1 MKGENVCDS
10 MWNKIYRPHSIIVTC
25 LIFVFIGFLELI
37 RLKTHFLD
45 PFNHGIQEYEITDIV
60 YTQLSKPN
68 TLLDTTIRL
77 VHVGNA
83 DRADLAFMIDR
94 IAAAG
99 AKVIGLDVMLD
110 GRKDPAAD
118 EQLRRSIAQAGNVI
132 LATELYDLD
141 VEELKF
147 NALES
152 ADSLFAAHASLGY
165 VNFPS
170 NYTKTIRYFSP
181 EEKVGDSTALAFSM
195 AVLAQYDPQS
205 MQRCL
210 ARNNKIEKIHYI
222 GDLNSFAHYPKE
234 LVMDTSITTE
244 YLSEV
249 LKDKIVLMGYI
260 AEKEDENPLK
270 DRFYTPLNKNYAGK
284 SIPDMYGVVI
294 HANIINMALEGRYIR
309 ELPEWLI
316 WLLAVLF
323 CYANV
328 FFIHGI
334 YASFHPAFHGI
345 TRSLQLIECMLL
357 FFLLGILFY
366 YFRLQVDFGV
376 GILALLLAYDMIM
389 IYESLILKK
398 VPFLQRIKD
407 NF

>member
-1 MKGENVCDS
+1 

-45 PFNHGIQEYEITDIV
+45 PFNNGIQEYEITDIV
-60 YTQLSKPN
+60 YTQLSKPQAQV
-68 TLLDTTIRL
+68 DSTIRL

-94 IAAAG
+94 IAEAG
-99 AKVIGLDVMLD
+99 AKVIGVDVMLD
-110 GRKDPAAD
+110 GRKAAADD
-118 EQLRRSIAQAGNVI
+118 EQLRASIAKAGNVV
-132 LATELYDLD
+132 LAAELYDLNT
-141 VEELKF
+141 EELRF
-147 NALES
+147 NSLES
-152 ADSLFAAHASLGY
+152 ADSLFATHAALGF

-195 AVLAQYDPQS
+195 AVLQQYDPQA
-205 MQRCL
+205 MKECL
-210 ARNNKIEKIHYI
+210 ARDKDIEKIHYI

-234 LVMDTSITTE
+234 LVMDTTISTE
-244 YLSEV
+244 TLSEV

-260 AEKEDENPLK
+260 AEKDTENPLK

-294 HANIINMALEGRYIR
+294 HANIINMALERRYIR
-309 ELPEWLI
+309 ELPEWLV
-316 WLLAVLF
+316 WMLAVLF

-366 YFRLQVDFGV
+366 YFRLQIDFGI
-376 GILALLLAYDMIM
+376 GILALLLAYDIIM
-389 IYESLILKK
+389 IYESLIMKK
-398 VPFLQRIKD
+398 VPYLQRIKD